1 MNIKNLEQSFNPR
14 LAVPNFDSYLRTSKE
29 NAKLAEKKLTG
40 KTESAI
46 ETTGDLVTETLL
58 PAFFFGASIFILYKA
73 TQGKK
78 A

>member
-1 MNIKNLEQSFNPR
+1 MPILLALTALGVTSIFGLE
-14 LAVPNFDSYLRTSKE
+14 
-29 NAKLAEKKLTG
+29 KLTG

-78 A
+78 G